1 MLAKANV
8 MTFRKCGTQGRVN
21 KMVLHA
27 ANHAFAKAFLI
38 KHFRR
43 SERVRQ
49 HMTETLQ
56 VAGCVEGGV
65 LGVAAATVQ
74 RNVELRDSPE
84 QQAAS
89 LGGTGVSAEQAN
101 APPVLSSALVATHT
115 PVAPQATGS
124 ALMLIDRLPEGPDRT
139 SLIMRAFEH
148 ELAKGD
154 DAHKANEAR
163 KDAEFKAEEDRRI
176 VVHNATMAEI
186 TDRRLQNRQR
196 AEADLSRTNLEIRDV
211 KLQQLRSLLDH
222 CTDDHQRAYLQG
234 AYAMVAQAPTEVK
247 LAVDTTLHGNR
258 GPCASH
264 TSRPQHRIG
273 QPLRAA
279 TARALQRAQR
289 LHRQLRDRQHVC
301 ADVLPTR
308 QADERPAQ
316 GPRCARG
323 QDV

>member
-89 LGGTGVSAEQAN
+89 LGGTGVSC
-101 APPVLSSALVATHT
+101 PV
-115 PVAPQATGS
+115 G
-124 ALMLIDRLPEGPDRT
+124 I
-139 SLIMRAFEH
+139 
-148 ELAKGD
+148 
-154 DAHKANEAR
+154 EA
-163 KDAEFKAEEDRRI
+163 
-176 VVHNATMAEI
+176 
-186 TDRRLQNRQR
+186 
-196 AEADLSRTNLEIRDV
+196 
-211 KLQQLRSLLDH
+211 
-222 CTDDHQRAYLQG
+222 
-234 AYAMVAQAPTEVK
+234 
-247 LAVDTTLHGNR
+247 
-258 GPCASH
+258 
-264 TSRPQHRIG
+264 
-273 QPLRAA
+273 
-279 TARALQRAQR
+279 
-289 LHRQLRDRQHVC
+289 
-301 ADVLPTR
+301 
-308 QADERPAQ
+308 
-316 GPRCARG
+316 
-323 QDV
+323 